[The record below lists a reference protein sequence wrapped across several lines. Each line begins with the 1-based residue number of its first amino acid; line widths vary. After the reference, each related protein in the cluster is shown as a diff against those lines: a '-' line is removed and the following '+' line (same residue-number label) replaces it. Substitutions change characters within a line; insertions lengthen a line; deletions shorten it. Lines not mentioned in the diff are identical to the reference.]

1 MRDKELNLVRA
12 MNKVLIALSMLMV
25 AASSMAAEPRGAVDS
40 TRESV
45 NELLATVQELKPYYQ
60 SDKERYFAGI
70 EKSLSSFVD
79 FDAVATG
86 VMARY
91 SEQASPEQI
100 SRFGEKLRST
110 LTRFYGAALTG
121 YDGQELEFM
130 PGNVDESDGTAVV
143 RMRIATNNN
152 TVDLQYALFLNEAG
166 DWKLRN
172 LLLSGIN
179 LRRQYYTQFSALMN
193 RYGNDIDQVIDNWQ

>member
-1 MRDKELNLVRA
+1 